1 MFAPMGQ
8 LEDAE
13 HRLGQ
18 ALERLEQAAERVT
31 GSRSAAQV
39 EVELSALRQ
48 RCESLEARNS
58 EISKR
63 LDSAIGRLRSVLNA
77 DAG

>member
-1 MFAPMGQ
+1 MFVPMGQ

-13 HRLGQ
+13 LKLGE
-18 ALERLEQAAERVT
+18 ALERLEQASERVT
-31 GSRSAAQV
+31 GSRSAARV
-39 EVELSALRQ
+39 EGELSTLRQ
-48 RCESLEARNS
+48 RCESLEAHNS
-58 EISKR
+58 EIAQR

>member
-1 MFAPMGQ
+1 MFGSMGQ

-13 HRLGQ
+13 FRLGQ

-39 EVELSALRQ
+39 EGELSALRQ

-58 EISKR
+58 EIAQR
-63 LDSAIGRLRSVLNA
+63 LDSAIDRLRSVLNV